1 MKNVIL
7 ISGKM
12 RSGKNQFAEY
22 LKDYLQNFGIVKT
35 DLFAKGVKDGARED
49 FKELQIYL
57 NNFVNE
63 LLSDEYDIGDIKLI
77 EKLKTLKISDDNWYE
92 DKTEI
97 TRRLLQIYGTE
108 IFRNRVDDDYWV
120 KDVNHRL
127 NYINADYI
135 LLTDV
140 RFINEIEELNSI
152 NFNTITIRINR
163 NTDLNNS
170 VNEHPSEKE
179 LDFYDKFNYT
189 IDNNGS
195 LDDLKTKAIKIA
207 DEIIGG

>member
-1 MKNVIL
+1 MKKVIL

-22 LKDYLQNFGIVKT
+22 LRDYLQNFGIVKT
-35 DLFAKGVKDGARED
+35 DLFAKGVKDGAKED
-49 FKELQIYL
+49 FKELQTYL
-57 NNFVNE
+57 NNFVDS
-63 LLSDEYDIGDIKLI
+63 LLSDEYDIGDVKLI

-108 IFRNRVDDDYWV
+108 IFRNRVDDDYWI
-120 KDVNHRL
+120 KEVNYRL
-127 NYINADYI
+127 VNTNADYI

-140 RFINEIEELNSI
+140 RFINEIERLD
-152 NFNTITIRINR
+152 NTYYESITIRINR
-163 NTDLNNS
+163 NNDLNNS

-195 LDDLKTKAIKIA
+195 LDDLRLQAIRIA